1 MEIEKKLKYIRE
13 QAGFTQEQIAE
24 AVLVSRQTISNW
36 ENAKSLPD
44 LISIIK
50 LSELYNISV
59 DELLKSDKKMQQK
72 IEKDAHIAKTNK
84 NVILITAIITL
95 FSLAVYFV
103 SVFIGGAFQYFC
115 ENAIRWVL
123 SGICIVFAIAYI
135 HNKNKTHPPKFKI
148 GALQMKKLQMIS
160 IILLLFSIWLTI
172 FPIGETS
179 NIPELISILS
189 ASAGLTC
196 GAISLFGKEK

>member
-59 DELLKSDKKMQQK
+59 DELLKRDRK
-72 IEKDAHIAKTNK
+72 
-84 NVILITAIITL
+84 
-95 FSLAVYFV
+95 
-103 SVFIGGAFQYFC
+103 SV
-115 ENAIRWVL
+115 V
-123 SGICIVFAIAYI
+123 
-135 HNKNKTHPPKFKI
+135 
-148 GALQMKKLQMIS
+148 
-160 IILLLFSIWLTI
+160 
-172 FPIGETS
+172 
-179 NIPELISILS
+179 
-189 ASAGLTC
+189 
-196 GAISLFGKEK
+196 

>member
-59 DELLKSDKKMQQK
+59 DELLKSDKKM
-72 IEKDAHIAKTNK
+72 H
-84 NVILITAIITL
+84 
-95 FSLAVYFV
+95 
-103 SVFIGGAFQYFC
+103 
-115 ENAIRWVL
+115 RR
-123 SGICIVFAIAYI
+123 
-135 HNKNKTHPPKFKI
+135 
-148 GALQMKKLQMIS
+148 
-160 IILLLFSIWLTI
+160 
-172 FPIGETS
+172 
-179 NIPELISILS
+179 
-189 ASAGLTC
+189 
-196 GAISLFGKEK
+196 